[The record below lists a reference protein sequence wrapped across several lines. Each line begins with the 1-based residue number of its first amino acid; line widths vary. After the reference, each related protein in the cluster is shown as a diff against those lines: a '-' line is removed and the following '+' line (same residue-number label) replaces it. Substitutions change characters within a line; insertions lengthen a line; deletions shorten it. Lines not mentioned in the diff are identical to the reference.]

1 MALAHRSGSDRRE
14 QRVSDG
20 REPDVE
26 YVVLLD
32 EHGQACGTAPKAEVH
47 HQNTPL
53 HLAFSCWILDERGR
67 TLLTRR
73 ASSKQTWPG
82 AWTNSFCGHPAPGE
96 SPVDAVHRRARH
108 ELGATVGPPAP
119 ALPDFRYRAVMADG
133 TVENEVCPV
142 FTAALISEPQPNP
155 AEVDAMRWVD
165 LAELA
170 VEAERDPA
178 TYSPWMREQLSALRE
193 QLAALQEQAAPPSEP
208 GD

>member
-1 MALAHRSGSDRRE
+1 M
-14 QRVSDG
+14 SDG
-20 REPDVE
+20 LEPDVE

-96 SPVDAVHRRARH
+96 GPVDAVHRRARD
-108 ELGATVGPPAP
+108 ELGATVGPPAL

-155 AEVDAMRWVD
+155 AEVDALRWVD
-165 LAELA
+165 IGELA
-170 VEAERDPA
+170 AEVERDPA
-178 TYSPWMREQLSALRE
+178 PYSPWMREQLSALRE
-193 QLAALQEQAAPPSEP
+193 QLAASRDQAVLPRGSGDQGTPP
-208 GD
+208 